1 MTRLKKDYRRNV
13 GVIIFNPK
21 GQVWLGHRFGET
33 GPHCWQ
39 FPQGGID
46 KGEKPKSAAKRELFE
61 ETGLIAENMDYLGKH
76 KGWLYYDLP
85 AEVIARR
92 KKLNHYKGQRQKWF
106 AYRYYGDGSDVD
118 LKAHGEQEF
127 SDWKWADLNSVADTV
142 VPFKRDVYE
151 QLIIT
156 FSPFAKPIK

>member
-1 MTRLKKDYRRNV
+1 MTRNKKDYRRNV
-13 GVIIFNPK
+13 GVIVFNAQ

-33 GPHCWQ
+33 GAHCWQ
-39 FPQGGID
+39 FPQGGMD
-46 KGEKPKSAAKRELFE
+46 KGEKAKTAAKRELFE

-85 AEVIARR
+85 EDVIAQR
-92 KKLNHYKGQRQKWF
+92 KKLNRFKGQRQKWF

-127 SDWKWADLNSVADTV
+127 SKWKWAELDTVADTV

>member
-1 MTRLKKDYRRNV
+1 MRDKKDYRRNV
-13 GVIIFNPK
+13 GVIIFNPQ

-39 FPQGGID
+39 FPQGGMD
-46 KGEKPKSAAKRELFE
+46 KGEKAKAAAKRELFE

-85 AEVIARR
+85 AEVFARR
-92 KKLNHYKGQRQKWF
+92 KKLNRYKGQRQKWF

>member
-1 MTRLKKDYRRNV
+1 MRDKKDYRRNV
-13 GVIIFNPK
+13 GVIIFNPQ

-39 FPQGGID
+39 FPQGGMD
-46 KGEKPKSAAKRELFE
+46 KGEKAKAAAKRELFE

-85 AEVIARR
+85 AEVFARR
-92 KKLNHYKGQRQKWF
+92 KKLNRYKGQRQKWF

-127 SDWKWADLNSVADTV
+127 SKWKWTELDTVADTV

>member
-1 MTRLKKDYRRNV
+1 MMRDKKDYRRNV
-13 GVIIFNPK
+13 GVIIFNPQ
-21 GQVWLGHRFGET
+21 GQVWLGHR
-33 GPHCWQ
+33 
-39 FPQGGID
+39 
-46 KGEKPKSAAKRELFE
+46 FE

-85 AEVIARR
+85 AEVIAQR
-92 KKLNHYKGQRQKWF
+92 KKLNRYKGQRQKWF

-127 SDWKWADLNSVADTV
+127 SKWKWAELDTVADTV

>member
-1 MTRLKKDYRRNV
+1 MTRHKKDYRRNV
-13 GVIIFNPK
+13 GVIIFNPQ

-39 FPQGGID
+39 FPQGGMD
-46 KGEKPKSAAKRELFE
+46 KGEKAKSAAKRELFE

-85 AEVIARR
+85 AEVIAQR
-92 KKLNHYKGQRQKWF
+92 KKLNRYKGQRQKWF

-127 SDWKWADLNSVADTV
+127 SKWKWAELETVADTV

>member
-1 MTRLKKDYRRNV
+1 MMRDKKDYRRNV
-13 GVIIFNPK
+13 GVIVFNPH

-33 GPHCWQ
+33 GPNCWQ
-39 FPQGGID
+39 FPQGGMD
-46 KGEKPKSAAKRELFE
+46 KGEKAKAAAKRELFE

-85 AEVIARR
+85 AEVFARR
-92 KKLNHYKGQRQKWF
+92 KKLNRYKGQRQKWF

>member
-1 MTRLKKDYRRNV
+1 MMRDKKDYRRNV

-39 FPQGGID
+39 FPQGGMD
-46 KGEKPKSAAKRELFE
+46 KGEKAKSAAKRELFE

-92 KKLNHYKGQRQKWF
+92 KKLNRYKGQRQKWF
-106 AYRYYGDGSDVD
+106 CLLYTSP
-118 LKAHGEQEF
+118 
-127 SDWKWADLNSVADTV
+127 S
-142 VPFKRDVYE
+142 PRDR
-151 QLIIT
+151 T
-156 FSPFAKPIK
+156 RSRMPSSA

>member
-1 MTRLKKDYRRNV
+1 MRDKKDYRRNV
-13 GVIIFNPK
+13 GVIIFNPH

-39 FPQGGID
+39 FPQGGMD
-46 KGEKPKSAAKRELFE
+46 KGEKAKSAAKRELFE

-85 AEVIARR
+85 AEVIAQR
-92 KKLNHYKGQRQKWF
+92 KKLNRYKGQRQKWF

-127 SDWKWADLNSVADTV
+127 SDWKWADLNSIADTV

>member
-1 MTRLKKDYRRNV
+1 MEEARGWIASLDA
-13 GVIIFNPK
+13 
-21 GQVWLGHRFGET
+21 Q
-33 GPHCWQ
+33 
-39 FPQGGID
+39 
-46 KGEKPKSAAKRELFE
+46 AAKRELFE

-85 AEVIARR
+85 AEVIAQR

-127 SDWKWADLNSVADTV
+127 SDWKWADLDSVADTV

>member
-1 MTRLKKDYRRNV
+1 MRDKKDYRRNV
-13 GVIIFNPK
+13 GVIIFNPQ

-39 FPQGGID
+39 FPQGGMD
-46 KGEKPKSAAKRELFE
+46 KGEKAKSAAKRELFE

-85 AEVIARR
+85 AEVIAQR
-92 KKLNHYKGQRQKWF
+92 KKLNRYKGQRQKWF

-127 SDWKWADLNSVADTV
+127 SDWKWAELDTVADTV